1 MSPRARLA
9 DAGLNTVLGIT
20 LGVGSLTFLVLGLAI
35 DLCLKGRTALRR
47 GGAAKLTQEMK
58 ESR

>member
-1 MSPRARLA
+1 MSPRARIA

-35 DLCLKGRTALRR
+35 DLCFKGRNALRR
-47 GGAAKLTQEMK
+47 PGPPGRLAAK
-58 ESR
+58 

>member
-1 MSPRARLA
+1 MSPRARIA

-35 DLCLKGRTALRR
+35 DLCLKGRSALRR
-47 GGAAKLTQEMK
+47 GDAAKLTL
-58 ESR
+58 R